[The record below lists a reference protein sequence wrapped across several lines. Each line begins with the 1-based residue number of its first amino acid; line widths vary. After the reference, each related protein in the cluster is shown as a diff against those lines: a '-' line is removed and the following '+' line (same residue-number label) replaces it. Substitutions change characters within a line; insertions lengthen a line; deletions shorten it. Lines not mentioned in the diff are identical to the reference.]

1 MKKIIKVGNIV
12 GQGNSQGGSVFLTQ
26 GISPTL
32 LSGMSH
38 GNVMPYIV
46 EIKKINKKEIKK
58 WIKL

>member
-1 MKKIIKVGNIV
+1 
-12 GQGNSQGGSVFLTQ
+12 LTQ

-46 EIKKINKKEIKK
+46 EIKKINKKEMKK
-58 WIKL
+58 WIKP